1 MHRCHDANGNVTT
14 IGYPGGVTAT
24 YTHDFADRQATL
36 TVTTPAGTT
45 DVIKTAGYLPSGP
58 LTSLTL
64 GNDAVENHLFDARY
78 LPAAITLDAA
88 DDRTWAYT
96 TDAVGNVTEIAEMGA
111 CPGDLTLSNQTVSD
125 VEVFESCA
133 TLTAGPAFT
142 VTATG
147 DLTLRAATS
156 VVLSDGFHVEAGG
169 RLAIATDPTI
179 TGDLTKTYGYQDV
192 DYFLQSADGPW
203 GSQSWTYDKIGNRTS
218 ETDDGATEQYNYLA
232 NGSGGHTARLTSIDL
247 DPTGTRDYG
256 YTPAGHVAS
265 VTAGANAIAFDW
277 DDAGRLDQAAGPNGT
292 SAFLYDGRGFL
303 RSAGDAATA
312 GTVTPTYDSAGL
324 LHSLLR
330 EPDGEPTRRYSIFY
344 LAGRPVAQLATETG
358 QPDRWWYLTTDHL
371 GTPLVATDAV
381 QATLWTN
388 RFEPFGT
395 DPWAGT
401 SLGALE
407 NEMYLRFPGQWED
420 PVWQAAMLGAEGYYN
435 VYRWYTP
442 AVGRYS
448 RPDPSPLGRNSA
460 SEYAFVNNSPITYF
474 DPLGLLSCGCNDD
487 CPSGE
492 WTYTGWG
499 ASFAALGGISFS
511 RGTFVCKDNARVRQ
525 PVKAICGLLGPI
537 LGGGVGF
544 ETSSPFL
551 PSGCAC
557 NGEDLLGDDQTSVI
571 GSAGPASATVSG
583 CERKGPFSIGSRTL
597 TFGGFKSTGAGLAW
611 ISCDVTR
618 RDGWWDWDF
627 SGGN

>member
-96 TDAVGNVTEIAEMGA
+96 TDAVGNITEIAEMGA
-111 CPGDLTLSNQTVSD
+111 CPGDLTLSNLTVSD

-218 ETDDGATEQYNYLA
+218 ETDDGSTEQYNYLA

-265 VTAGANAIAFDW
+265 VTAGANAIAFEW

-292 SAFLYDGRGFL
+292 SAFLYDGRSFL
-303 RSAGDAATA
+303 RAAGDAATA

-324 LHSLLR
+324 LRSIYR
-330 EPDGEPTRRYSIFY
+330 EPNGEPTRRYSIFY
-344 LAGRPVAQLATETG
+344 LAGRPVAQLATEAG
-358 QPDRWWYLTTDHL
+358 QPDRWWTLTTDHL
-371 GTPLVATDAV
+371 GTPLVATDSN
-381 QATLWTN
+381 QAELWGN
-388 RFEPFGT
+388 RFEPFGN

-401 SLGALE
+401 NLGALD
-407 NEMYLRFPGQWED
+407 NEIYLRFPGQWED
-420 PVWQAAMLGAEGYYN
+420 PVWQDAMIGAGGLYN
-435 VYRWYTP
+435 LYRWYSSDTD
-442 AVGRYS
+442 RYYKVDPTGFNGFYNLYVYAQA
-448 RPDPSPLGRNSA
+448 RPVFATDPTGLRDCGSDPSLLACGSIGGSCCTARCIDDLRTAVCFYHELTPGISLASTIIGAGLGAIGVGVA
-460 SEYAFVNNSPITYF
+460 SKNPVGACIGAVVGGVI
-474 DPLGLLSCGCNDD
+474 
-487 CPSGE
+487 
-492 WTYTGWG
+492 G
-499 ASFAALGGISFS
+499 ASFNYPSPDEAVFLKQQRDQFAHCLRSCHPDKNLCVNSKNCLTQDLFS
-511 RGTFVCKDNARVRQ
+511 
-525 PVKAICGLLGPI
+525 L
-537 LGGGVGF
+537 
-544 ETSSPFL
+544 
-551 PSGCAC
+551 
-557 NGEDLLGDDQTSVI
+557 
-571 GSAGPASATVSG
+571 TVSQ
-583 CERKGPFSIGSRTL
+583 
-597 TFGGFKSTGAGLAW
+597 A
-611 ISCDVTR
+611 
-618 RDGWWDWDF
+618 RD
-627 SGGN
+627 